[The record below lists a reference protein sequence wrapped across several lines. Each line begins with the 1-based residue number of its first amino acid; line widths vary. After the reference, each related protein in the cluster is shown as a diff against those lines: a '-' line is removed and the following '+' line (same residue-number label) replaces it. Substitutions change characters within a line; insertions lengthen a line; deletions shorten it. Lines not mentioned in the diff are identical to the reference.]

1 MRMIL
6 LQSANPFLEFI
17 KRTEKYPDEY
27 PNKIHQQVKLQK
39 EMLDL
44 FEFREER
51 GKRCVDWIEKF
62 CILTEGE
69 NAGQPVK
76 LLLWQKW
83 FYYSI
88 FCFYG
93 EFKEPEYDTSGNEI
107 GKKIKISRVVND
119 VLLLIAS
126 GNAKTTTISFLNAY
140 ILYSGE
146 FKSPNIFIGSNSH
159 QQSRICFDCTMEII
173 KKNRM
178 LKKYARIIDSR
189 SRISVEKTS
198 ALLVAVS
205 SDGDNQEGIIPA
217 VIEIDEIHAMKDSSY
232 ADNLRKST
240 KRSDMLIVES
250 STHGTVRGGYL
261 DIRYDYATKVLEGE
275 TEDKQYRCL
284 FAVFEQDSENEV
296 FDAHR
301 NKKYDVFKKSNP
313 SLGFAVDTTM
323 LVGKIKEM
331 IDDPSKRTV
340 NLTKNF
346 NIPQNGEASYFSK
359 DECITKTFNEEIF
372 INAPVFIGLDMA
384 WTRSPSADLAC
395 MSLLMVNPFTNER
408 YFKDIYFLP
417 KYYNYQ
423 NMVNGEIKSKYLDMI
438 ELKSKEDS
446 NILYNKKQKKY
457 GYQLYANR
465 GDVIIIDEIL
475 SDKIVEQYGV
485 NAKPDKTGVTED
497 FIIYFIAYLELLFHI
512 QIVKFGLDPNKASK
526 IEAYFNGNVATIDNR
541 DLCVKFQMEK
551 ASISNPVLEKMK
563 DVRAQKKVYCNN
575 KLTELH
581 FAEAQKK
588 DTATGFKLV
597 NQKNR
602 RKDGVIAEAAAES
615 AYNVFTT
622 NKFTGAQNMELLK
635 DWWRENEERI
645 NASLEKGG
653 LSITKV
659 EE

>member
-1 MRMIL
+1 MIH
-6 LQSANPFLEFI
+6 LQSANPFFEFI
-17 KRTEKYPDEY
+17 ERSKKYPDEY
-27 PNKIHQQVKLQK
+27 PEKIHKQIKMQE
-39 EMLDL
+39 EMLHL

-69 NAGQPVK
+69 NAGKPVK

-93 EFKEPEYDTSGNEI
+93 EFEEPEYDTSGNEV
-107 GKKIKISRVVND
+107 GKKIKVSRVVND
-119 VLLLIAS
+119 VMLLIAS
-126 GNAKTTTISFLNAY
+126 GNAKTTTIAFLNTY
-140 ILYSGE
+140 MLYSPE
-146 FKSPNIFIGSNSH
+146 FASPNIFIGSNSH

-178 LKKYARIIDSR
+178 LKKYARIVDSR
-189 SRISVEKTS
+189 SRISVEKTNS
-198 ALLVAVS
+198 LLVAVS

-217 VIEIDEIHAMKDSSY
+217 VIEIDEIHVMKDSAY

-240 KRSDMLIVES
+240 KRSDMLIIES

-261 DIRYDYATKVLEGE
+261 DIRYDYATKVLDGE
-275 TEDKQYRCL
+275 TEDRQYRSF
-284 FAVFEQDSENEV
+284 FAIFEQDSENEV
-296 FDAHR
+296 FEAYR
-301 NKKYDVFKKSNP
+301 SKKYDVFKKSNP

-323 LVGKIKEM
+323 LTGKIREM

-346 NIPQNGEASYFSK
+346 NIPQNGESSFFSK
-359 DECITKTFNEEIF
+359 DECMTNRFDEEIF
-372 INAPVFIGLDMA
+372 CNAPVFIGLDMA

-395 MSLLMVNPFTNER
+395 ISLLMVNPFTEKR
-408 YFKDIYFLP
+408 YYKDIFFLP

-423 NMVNGEIKSKYLDMI
+423 SMDDGALHSKLLDMI
-438 ELKSKEDS
+438 ELKSKQDS
-446 NILYNKKQKKY
+446 NILYNKKEKKY
-457 GYQLYANR
+457 GYQLYANK
-465 GDVIIIDEIL
+465 GDVVIIDEAL
-475 SDKIVEQYGV
+475 CKKIVDIYGV
-485 NAKPDKTGVTED
+485 NAKPDMTGVTED
-497 FIIYFIAYLELLFHI
+497 FIIYYLAYLELLMGI

-526 IEAYFNGNVATIDNR
+526 IEAYFNANVATIDNR

-551 ASISNPVLEKMK
+551 SSISNPVLEKMK
-563 DVRAQKKVYCNN
+563 DVRAQKKVFCNN
-575 KLTELH
+575 RLTELH

-588 DTATGFKLV
+588 ETSTGFKLV
-597 NQKNR
+597 NPKNS

-622 NKFTGAQNMELLK
+622 NKFTGSKNMELLK

-645 NASLEKGG
+645 NALLETGR
-653 LSITKV
+653 LSNSKM
-659 EE
+659 EK